1 MMITEGL
8 NVLRTIKSKKLW
20 QKFNELHLEKII
32 SKCLLKTDTN
42 EFAREWSKLKAINM
56 MVSHESDES
65 EEDPEK
71 LIDMDG
77 TITEESKLGSLES
90 KKDFLIRVL
99 KQKLLKLGD
108 KQKKRQKE

>member
-8 NVLRTIKSKKLW
+8 NVLRTIKSKKLG

-32 SKCLLKTDTN
+32 SKCLLKTDAN

-56 MVSHESDES
+56 MVSHESVES

-71 LIDMDG
+71 
-77 TITEESKLGSLES
+77 
-90 KKDFLIRVL
+90 
-99 KQKLLKLGD
+99 
-108 KQKKRQKE
+108 